1 MTLSIK
7 TTLKNRVIAILTCCL
22 MVLVSCKNNQTKET
36 EEPLKKVKYTVI
48 DYANG
53 QKRKSF
59 NGETQSSSTTNLSF
73 RMGGIITTM
82 NAKVGMKVKKGELL
96 AQLDTREID
105 LSVQQINEAVRSS
118 KIQMETAESTLER
131 TKRLYQSEGASLSD
145 LENARNNYAQASAA
159 YESNLQSLNL
169 QRSQY
174 NYAKIVA
181 PNTGIV
187 SSVNAEQNEV
197 VNAGG
202 NIITIDSDDGNFQ
215 VKVSLPENYIN
226 EVELENEVVLIINNE
241 EKKGA
246 ISEIGYAAKGA
257 SFPILIDIEN
267 GAENLRPGLSATV
280 IFDIGSA
287 SQNNSLVVP
296 IEAVRQDDTGNYVY
310 QMVPLENGT
319 YEVIKK
325 TIKIGDITGDY
336 FIIVSGLN
344 QMDYIAIA
352 GLNDLYEGMKV
363 QLFKN

>member
-7 TTLKNRVIAILTCCL
+7 TTLKNRVIALLTCCL
-22 MVLVSCKNNQTKET
+22 MVLVSCKNNQTKEI
-36 EEPLKKVKYTVI
+36 EEPLKKVKYAVI

-118 KIQMETAESTLER
+118 KIQLETAESTLER

-159 YESNLQSLNL
+159 YESNLQSLSL

-202 NIITIDSDDGNFQ
+202 SIITIDSDDGNFQ

-226 EVELENEVVLIINNE
+226 EVQLENEVVLLINNQ
-241 EKKGA
+241 EKKGT
-246 ISEIGYAAKGA
+246 ISEIGYVAKGA
-257 SFPILIDIEN
+257 SFPI
-267 GAENLRPGLSATV
+267 
-280 IFDIGSA
+280 
-287 SQNNSLVVP
+287 
-296 IEAVRQDDTGNYVY
+296 
-310 QMVPLENGT
+310 
-319 YEVIKK
+319 
-325 TIKIGDITGDY
+325 
-336 FIIVSGLN
+336 
-344 QMDYIAIA
+344 
-352 GLNDLYEGMKV
+352 
-363 QLFKN
+363 